1 MKILKCLKLG
11 WWMGQ
16 FIPLTSIASGNVTKD
31 LTFAGIFLV
40 QCVLER
46 FENVPQRIQ
55 AAPQADCHS
64 YTCVEM

>member
-16 FIPLTSIASGNVTKD
+16 LIPLTSIASGNVTKD

-46 FENVPQRIQ
+46 FENAPQRIQ
-55 AAPQADCHS
+55 ASSQADCHS
-64 YTCVEM
+64 YICVEM